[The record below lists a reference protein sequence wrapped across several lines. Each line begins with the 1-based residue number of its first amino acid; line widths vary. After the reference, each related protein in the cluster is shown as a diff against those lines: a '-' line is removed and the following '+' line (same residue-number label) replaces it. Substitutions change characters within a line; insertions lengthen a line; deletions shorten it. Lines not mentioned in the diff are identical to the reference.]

1 MEHQDCSAEKQAIK
15 GVIRPT
21 GAIYRYD
28 SRTQQRYKRPKQPTT
43 HK

>member
-15 GVIRPT
+15 GVIRPA

-28 SRTQQRYKRPKQPTT
+28 RRTQQRYKRPKQPTT

>member
-15 GVIRPT
+15 GVIRST
-21 GAIYRYD
+21 GAIDRYGR
-28 SRTQQRYKRPKQPTT
+28 RTQQRYKGPKQPTT

>member
-15 GVIRPT
+15 GTIRPA

-28 SRTQQRYKRPKQPTT
+28 RRIKQRYTRPKQPTT
-43 HK
+43 NQ